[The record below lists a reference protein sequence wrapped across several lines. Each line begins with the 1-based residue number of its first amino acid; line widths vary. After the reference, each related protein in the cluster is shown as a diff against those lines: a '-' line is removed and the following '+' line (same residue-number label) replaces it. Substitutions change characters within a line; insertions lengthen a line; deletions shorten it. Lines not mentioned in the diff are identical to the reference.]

1 VSAGK
6 FLPGWLLAFNLPLVW
21 QSLSEREAEKMLL
34 GYGKRYWLKPGSGR
48 WLFMSLVVLCLSLF
62 PANAAHAALFYT
74 GDVHIDSFSAT
85 LNVTDEAA
93 VSVEYVLVNH
103 GDSQEAIN
111 MTFSPSEA
119 IARIDGSELVNPV
132 AFDPAETRQLSLSY
146 SLDFQ
151 TAESQGIVF
160 APVLFFDDM
169 ANSNRVDSYSVR
181 LILPE
186 GIRKIIYSS
195 LPYTGTAE
203 QSGRAVIIWEKS
215 DLYPTPLAIS
225 WTTLDVDIAA
235 VKNTVPETL
244 SSPGEVVT
252 VEVTVQNKGS
262 DEVGDITLID
272 SFFPGAFEAVE
283 PLSEFSLIQ
292 EENSD
297 PRLYWQKEIDSLGPG
312 ETAVCRYSVK
322 VKVLGLETRLDP
334 AVVLIDGTPVSV
346 SNEVILHSELAERY
360 GAEASGGFPVLYA
373 IIGAVTVAAIV
384 TTVFFLKSRK
394 RAQS

>member
-1 VSAGK
+1 
-6 FLPGWLLAFNLPLVW
+6 
-21 QSLSEREAEKMLL
+21 MLL

-62 PANAAHAALFYT
+62 PANPAHAALFYT

-119 IARIDGSELVNPV
+119 IARIDGSELVNPI

-146 SLDFQ
+146 SLGLQ

-160 APVLFFDDM
+160 APVLFFDGM

-203 QSGRAVIIWEKS
+203 QSGRALIIWEKS

-225 WTTLDVDIAA
+225 WTTLDVDIAT

-312 ETAVCRYSVK
+312 ETAVCSYSVK

-334 AVVLIDGTPVSV
+334 AVVLIDGTSVSV

-373 IIGAVTVAAIV
+373 IIGAVIVAAII

-394 RAQS
+394 KA